1 MKRLQLS
8 RRETDTRNEQAQ
20 REEQPSKKRVSA
32 AQKEPNSR
40 NGQTTARC
48 VRGNCRTQA
57 KHGERRRHSTQAREE
72 RRLRSA
78 MGESVVSLTTA
89 ATASSAERSLQ
100 LLREF
105 DEKRLAT
112 PQDWADMEDFDEDAV
127 IASMTARVEETWL
140 ETQRELAAEK
150 AANGGKSMLFDD
162 AEYSSAKPAQI
173 KQKQQQQALPAA
185 STTPMPTIAASSA
198 AAAPAMADQVLKKG
212 DTVRVTGLASRPELN
227 DQICTIE
234 RFNNSKGRFAVRLP
248 DGASVLLKPHNLA
261 AHTLAEVE

>member
-1 MKRLQLS
+1 MRARQRPHKR
-8 RRETDTRNEQAQ
+8 A
-20 REEQPSKKRVSA
+20 
-32 AQKEPNSR
+32 
-40 NGQTTARC
+40 
-48 VRGNCRTQA
+48 QA

-78 MGESVVSLTTA
+78 MGESVVSLTTT

-173 KQKQQQQALPAA
+173 KQKQKQQALPAA

-261 AHTLAEVE
+261 AHSLAEVE